1 MFITNNF
8 KSLFF
13 VLYRLFSWGN
23 KLMPH
28 DKHYMNIWQG
38 EFPTENTAE
47 DGYAG
52 AGPVSL
58 LSFVRVGWPIQ
69 QQGHVGLVSYLITLY
84 FTYSSYLVHS
94 GLSYFKIT
102 LKMLGKIASKLAL

>member
-1 MFITNNF
+1 
-8 KSLFF
+8 
-13 VLYRLFSWGN
+13 
-23 KLMPH
+23 MPH

-58 LSFVRVGWPIQ
+58 FSFVRVGWPIQ
-69 QQGHVGLVSYLITLY
+69 QQGHVGLVSYLITL
-84 FTYSSYLVHS
+84 FLGKLLGGSLPVLSVHS
-94 GLSYFKIT
+94 F
-102 LKMLGKIASKLAL
+102 ASN